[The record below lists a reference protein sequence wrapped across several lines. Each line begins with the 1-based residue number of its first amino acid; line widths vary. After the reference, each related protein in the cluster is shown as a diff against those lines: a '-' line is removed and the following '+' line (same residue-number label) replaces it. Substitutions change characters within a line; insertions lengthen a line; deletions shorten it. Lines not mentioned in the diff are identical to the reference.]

1 MRFLSHEEDFRRAC
15 SRKRQKLKG
24 KLKEIEKSTKK
35 WKRRIKELQKQK
47 PPPLLRG
54 MDLCNSLLYVEARLG
69 SRALY
74 LFSSQHSLVQGYRL
88 GCWRSI

>member
-1 MRFLSHEEDFRRAC
+1 V
-15 SRKRQKLKG
+15 
-24 KLKEIEKSTKK
+24 LKETPKIERKTEKSTKK
-35 WKRRIKELQKQK
+35 VEKKDQRATRTET
-47 PPPLLRG
+47 PPLLRG
-54 MDLCNSLLYVEARLG
+54 MDLCNSLLFVEARLG